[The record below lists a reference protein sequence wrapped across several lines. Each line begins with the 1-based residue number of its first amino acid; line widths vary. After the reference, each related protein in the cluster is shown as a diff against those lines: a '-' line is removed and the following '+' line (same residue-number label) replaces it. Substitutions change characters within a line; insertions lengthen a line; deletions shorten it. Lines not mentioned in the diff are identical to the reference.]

1 MGLDLKGIINS
12 VGSED
17 AAKTVSSNADTIASV
32 ANAAAEKLP
41 VPDALKGEVKKAAT
55 KENIEKVAT
64 AENIEKAKS
73 VAGDLLGM
81 VSGNKD
87 KK

>member
-1 MGLDLKGIINS
+1 MGLDLKGIVNS
-12 VGSED
+12 AGAED
-17 AAKTVSSNADTIASV
+17 IAKTVSSKADDIAKA

-41 VPDALKGEVKKAAT
+41 VPDALKSEVKKAAT

-64 AENIEKAKS
+64 TENIEKAKS
-73 VAGDLLGM
+73 VANDILGM
-81 VSGNKD
+81 VSGKD